1 MLNKEQARV
10 LAPIINSKE
19 WDNLVEYLNDLKE
32 LTIKGLVTAQ
42 SESELRQLQG
52 KLALLEMLLKLKS
65 SHEAV
70 VRSQIEREN
79 DTFVYE

>member
-10 LAPIINSKE
+10 LAPIVNSKE
-19 WDNLVEYLNDLKE
+19 WDNLAEYLNDLKE

-52 KLALLEMLLKLKS
+52 KLALLEMLLNLKNN
-65 SHEAV
+65 HKEV
-70 VRSQIEREN
+70 MKNV
-79 DTFVYE
+79 